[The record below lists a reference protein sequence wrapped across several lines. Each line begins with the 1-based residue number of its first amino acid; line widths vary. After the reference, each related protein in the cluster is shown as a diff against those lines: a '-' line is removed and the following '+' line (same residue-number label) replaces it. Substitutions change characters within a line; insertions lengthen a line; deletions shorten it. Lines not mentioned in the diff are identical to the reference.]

1 MKTSQ
6 TDNLDDYASNSQN
19 QLRLISLKDAAA
31 QTALGQSTLLA
42 WEKQGRFPKALR
54 LGRMKRVW
62 LQRDINDWILEKIDK
77 TLVPKIGAGGG
88 E

>member
-1 MKTSQ
+1 MKTIQ
-6 TDNLDDYASNSQN
+6 TDTLDDYVLNSQN

-62 LQRDINDWILEKIDK
+62 LQRDINGWIEEKLDQES
-77 TLVPKIGAGGG
+77 L
-88 E
+88 